1 MNQTP
6 RPGQVPVADAD
17 AVRALRHDLRNH
29 LSTIRN
35 AAFYLERRMRKTDA
49 WDEDK
54 RVPKFF
60 ELIETELEAA
70 ADCITKRATVEHL
83 SRERG
88 S

>member
-1 MNQTP
+1 MSSDP
-6 RPGQVPVADAD
+6 SGHGQAADAN

-49 WDEDK
+49 WDNDA

-60 ELIETELEAA
+60 ELIESELEAA
-70 ADCITKRATVEHL
+70 AECISKRATVEHL
-83 SRERG
+83 SRTRET
-88 S
+88 